1 MIVSEERLRVGTQ
14 RVVTGRARLVKY
26 VVTEEVTL
34 TVQVSHEEVRVELEP
49 PPAPGGQPAASMDAD
64 PATPAAET
72 GDRGEPWMILHAERP
87 VVQLESVPVE
97 RVRLRVETVTGQQ
110 EITGQIRKER
120 IDAPEVEA
128 APPAP

>member
-1 MIVSEERLRVGTQ
+1 MTVSEERLRVGTQ

-49 PPAPGGQPAASMDAD
+49 APGPASQPAASMNAE

-72 GDRGEPWMILHAERP
+72 GARGEPWMILHAERP

-97 RVRLRVETVTGQQ
+97 RVRLRVEMVTGQQ
-110 EITGQIRKER
+110 EISGQVRKER